1 MCVWTLTILW
11 QASRFVST
19 ARFLPF
25 ATLLPRSYSLFTV
38 VGADAITTIAATM
51 TIAVAAT
58 MTMTTVAVATAAAT
72 DSYRS
77 VTNEKRQYIRFEPDV
92 LSYFFEWGRD
102 V

>member
-1 MCVWTLTILW
+1 
-11 QASRFVST
+11 
-19 ARFLPF
+19 
-25 ATLLPRSYSLFTV
+25 
-38 VGADAITTIAATM
+38 M